1 MKQNEAVVSTLE
13 KLGGVATLG
22 QLNQEVFK
30 ISDCEW
36 KTKTPFAS
44 IRRIVQLDKN
54 IYKIKPG
61 LYGLTKFKT
70 VNESKGIIQETEM
83 NKNSKEVIDFNHSYF
98 QGLLITVGN
107 LKKLKTFIP
116 NQDKNKLF
124 LTEKL
129 ADIRTLNE
137 IPQFSYSKLVQ
148 RSSTIDVI
156 WFNDREMPHSFFEV
170 EHSTDIQN
178 SLLKFND
185 LQDFHSRMVI
195 VADNKRREE
204 YLKKIKYSSFVDL
217 NRENRVSFMDYE
229 TLSKQYESII
239 EQQQYEFLL

>member
-1 MKQNEAVVSTLE
+1 MKQNEAVVQTLE

-30 ISDCEW
+30 IPDCKW
-36 KTKTPFAS
+36 KTKTPFAT

-61 LYGLTKFKT
+61 LYGLLSHKKEI
-70 VNESKGIIQETEM
+70 ESKGIIQETAK
-83 NKNSKEVIDFNHSYF
+83 NKNSQEVVDFNHSYF
-98 QGLLITVGN
+98 QGLLLTIGN
-107 LKKLKTFIP
+107 LKGLKTFVP

-124 LTEKL
+124 LNTKL
-129 ADIRTLNE
+129 ADIRTVDN
-137 IPQFSYSKLVQ
+137 IPTYSYSNLVQ

-156 WFNDREMPHSFFEV
+156 WFNEREMPHSFFEV

-185 LQDFHSRMVI
+185 LQDFFSRMVI
-195 VADNKRREE
+195 VADNKRKNEFE
-204 YLKKIKYSSFVDL
+204 TKIKYSSFKDL
-217 NRENRVSFMDYE
+217 NKNNRIIFLDYE
-229 TLSKQYESII
+229 ALTKQYEKII
-239 EQQQYEFLL
+239 EQQKFEFIL